1 MKKHIR
7 LLLAALGVYLLL
19 LCLLL
24 AAENASDAS
33 AIRTF
38 GDAVWYSLITVTTV
52 GYGDLS
58 PVTPLGRLV
67 GILFALSSVGILAA
81 LIGIA
86 LKLVAG
92 KLIPEIRLFFM
103 RQREWAVFH
112 EVNEESL
119 ALAAALTEEN
129 PRCTVILP
137 PEGAGAFPGAV
148 CLPPDAGKLA
158 ALRGSKTGLSF
169 FFLGETPWE
178 NMSAALV
185 PAGLQLPTFCMSAGT
200 GSPLPESLRLFS
212 REEALGRFYWQ
223 QHPLKKEEKTVI
235 LIGCGK
241 GGTALLERALL
252 TNIYESGR
260 KTAYHVFQ
268 DESGFRN
275 LHPVLAAALDP
286 AVSVDDTLVFHK
298 ENWEEARELLENAGR
313 IILCSDSDGQN
324 LSVFRTLKLWFAG
337 QAPVHV
343 CLENP
348 VPGVPSFGSLEELFT
363 PALVIRDA
371 LNRRAMLVNEL
382 YNRNAP
388 HPVPWRELSPFLQQ
402 SNIAAADHLA
412 VKACIL
418 LGAEAPADLSDDDFR
433 KAYARYQALM
443 SEKADFFRE
452 IEHRRWLRFYQLFN
466 WQYAPQRNDALR
478 LHPQLLPYSELTEE
492 QKQKDDFAW
501 ELLGLLDAPTNP

>member
-7 LLLAALGVYLLL
+7 LLLGALGVYLLL

-24 AAENASDAS
+24 AAERTSDAS
-33 AIRTF
+33 AIRSF
-38 GDAVWYSLITVTTV
+38 GDALWYSLITITTV

-58 PVTPLGRLV
+58 PVTPLGRLIGV
-67 GILFALSSVGILAA
+67 LFALSSIGILAA
-81 LIGIA
+81 VIGIA
-86 LKLVAG
+86 LRLVAG

-112 EVNEESL
+112 EANEESL
-119 ALAAALTEEN
+119 ALAAALSREK
-129 PRCTVILP
+129 PHCTVILP
-137 PEGAGAFPGAV
+137 PEGAGTFPGAV
-148 CLPPDAGKLA
+148 CLSPDAGKLA
-158 ALRGSKTGLSF
+158 ALRGSRAGLFF
-169 FFLGETPWE
+169 FFLGEDPWE
-178 NMSAALV
+178 NTSAALV
-185 PAGLQLPTFCMSAGT
+185 PAGLQLPAFCMSAGT
-200 GSPLPESLRLFS
+200 GSTLPENLHLFS

-223 QHPLKKEEKTVI
+223 QHPLHREEKTVV
-235 LIGCGK
+235 LIGCGR

-252 TNIYESGR
+252 TNVFEPGR

-268 DESGFRN
+268 DDSGFRT
-275 LHPVLAAALDP
+275 LHPVLSAALDP
-286 AVSVDDTLVFHK
+286 SASADDTLVFH
-298 ENWEEARELLENAGR
+298 EERWEEARELLESAGR

-363 PALVIRDA
+363 PAFVIRDA

-382 YNRNAP
+382 YNRNAT

-418 LGAEAPADLSDDDFR
+418 LG
-433 KAYARYQALM
+433 
-443 SEKADFFRE
+443 
-452 IEHRRWLRFYQLFN
+452 
-466 WQYAPQRNDALR
+466 
-478 LHPQLLPYSELTEE
+478 
-492 QKQKDDFAW
+492 
-501 ELLGLLDAPTNP
+501 